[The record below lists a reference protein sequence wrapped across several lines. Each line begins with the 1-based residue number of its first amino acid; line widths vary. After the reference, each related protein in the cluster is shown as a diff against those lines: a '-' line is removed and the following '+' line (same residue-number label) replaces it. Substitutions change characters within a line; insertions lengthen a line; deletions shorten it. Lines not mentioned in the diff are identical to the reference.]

1 MKHLIVLLL
10 PILVAAKTATGQ
22 ITIKFKGKNKEIAGK
37 SCGSIPGLKNNPSY
51 YEDYWEIDNSSKTLT
66 VTTVQTFGTAMNNKD
81 IKVSIAPLI
90 DIDKSK
96 LFDSPLT
103 DTNSFG
109 IPVYEINLLTKDLR
123 ETISSSTC
131 YRFSQDDSVEP
142 IGSSWN
148 LRLTFA
154 NKTEAASFIKKLK
167 ASIP

>member
-1 MKHLIVLLL
+1 M
-10 PILVAAKTATGQ
+10 
-22 ITIKFKGKNKEIAGK
+22 
-37 SCGSIPGLKNNPSY
+37 
-51 YEDYWEIDNSSKTLT
+51 
-66 VTTVQTFGTAMNNKD
+66 TTVQTFGTAMNNKD
-81 IKVSIAPLI
+81 IKVSIAPLV

-109 IPVYEINLLTKDLR
+109 MPVYEINLLTKDLR
-123 ETISSSTC
+123 ETISSNAC
-131 YRFSQDDSVEP
+131 YRFSQNDMLEP

-154 NKTEAASFIKKLK
+154 NRTEAAAFIKKLK